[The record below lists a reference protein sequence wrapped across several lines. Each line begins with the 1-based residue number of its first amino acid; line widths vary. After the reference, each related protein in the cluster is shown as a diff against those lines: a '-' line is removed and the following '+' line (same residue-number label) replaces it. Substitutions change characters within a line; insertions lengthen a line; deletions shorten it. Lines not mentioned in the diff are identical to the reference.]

1 MQPLN
6 RITLTSLLS
15 LMVTLILVMPVWAE
29 VFVYDLYGKPS
40 SFKWWRNGK
49 EQQEI
54 LEPFLFLQD
63 GDQIKVVDDDWKGK
77 KCFIA
82 LSLSENRPNNN
93 DKILYHNS
101 PTYRIESNNT
111 SSYSLFKNIS
121 ALTISGFKRRWLNHI
136 WNIEEKGIKGEIEK
150 QLPQLKIPL
159 LEGNDAQLKTG
170 NKVLYL
176 GWNGGK
182 PPYHIQVSHKR
193 KLFFDETG
201 IEEETITLKKQN
213 WIVGRYQVMIRDSEN
228 NEVKQEF
235 TVVNQIKVLSSTEAT
250 NIKQS
255 RLPNKTTKPTFLA
268 TWLMKKNKKWRF
280 EAYQL
285 VAPIDEEYYPAF
297 LVKQELKDLGQR

>member
-1 MQPLN
+1 MQPLS
-6 RITLTSLLS
+6 RATVTSLF
-15 LMVTLILVMPVWAE
+15 LMVTLILIMPVWAN
-29 VFVYDLYGKPS
+29 VLVDNLYCKPS

-49 EQQEI
+49 EQQDI
-54 LEPFLFLQD
+54 LEPYLFLQD
-63 GDQIKVVDDDWKGK
+63 GDQIKVVDNNLNGK

-82 LSLSENRPNNN
+82 LFWLENSPNNN
-93 DKILYHNS
+93 DKIFLYYDS

-121 ALTISGFKRRWLNHI
+121 EITISGFKRRWLNHI
-136 WNIEEKGIKGEIEK
+136 WNIGGEGIKGEIK
-150 QLPQLKIPL
+150 KPLPQLKIPL
-159 LEGNDAQLKTG
+159 LEGNDVQLETG

-193 KLFFDETG
+193 KLFFDEKG

-285 VAPIDEEYYPAF
+285 VVPIDEEYYPAF